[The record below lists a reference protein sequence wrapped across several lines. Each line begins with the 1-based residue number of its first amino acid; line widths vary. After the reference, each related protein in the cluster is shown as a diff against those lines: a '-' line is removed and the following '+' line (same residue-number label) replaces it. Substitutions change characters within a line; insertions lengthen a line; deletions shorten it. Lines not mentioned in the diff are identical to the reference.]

1 MASGKISTHNP
12 TPNGDFLL
20 SAQDF
25 LRLNQEQKRS
35 YIEALQDF
43 MVRADFGNNPELKS
57 SFYNLFIEN
66 AFAAAVG
73 DECLFAG
80 HFSKLILIGK
90 RLTCEKPPS
99 GTCKPDQVQCNSL
112 IFGDNVCVSAPF
124 EKATQICKKNAKT
137 TDAVIKNYA
146 DRASM
151 ENYSSL
157 VFSLRTYC
165 ENPLPFNK
173 LNCKQLEEQIAVIE
187 NAQKKRQNPLGGS
200 K

>member
-1 MASGKISTHNP
+1 M
-12 TPNGDFLL
+12 
-20 SAQDF
+20 
-25 LRLNQEQKRS
+25 
-35 YIEALQDF
+35 
-43 MVRADFGNNPELKS
+43 
-57 SFYNLFIEN
+57 
-66 AFAAAVG
+66 
-73 DECLFAG
+73 
-80 HFSKLILIGK
+80 
-90 RLTCEKPPS
+90 
-99 GTCKPDQVQCNSL
+99 
-112 IFGDNVCVSAPF
+112 SAPF